1 MLPNIHRCG
10 YNGTRVRI
18 PLEIDKIKIVD
29 PSHPHSTPRIHKA
42 PPYPEHFVD
51 PRVILTIGIYHLKE
65 GASIYYLSILTLRK
79 EREKSSEIYGYFLYI
94 CHSYD
99 KSQCSGK
106 IRLNISD
113 KNK

>member
-18 PLEIDKIKIVD
+18 SLEIDKIKIVD
-29 PSHPHSTPRIHKA
+29 PSHPHPTSRIHKA
-42 PPYPEHFVD
+42 PPSETFCGSAHD
-51 PRVILTIGIYHLKE
+51 LTIGIYHLKE